1 MKLFKQTEVDD
12 SEFPN
17 YTRRFNEVKNNPEEE
32 KAMCKEIEAYAEK
45 KARAVAEQKEAE
57 KKAALK
63 AKDAEIEQLKKQLDE
78 ARALK
83 TN

>member
-1 MKLFKQTEVDD
+1 
-12 SEFPN
+12 
-17 YTRRFNEVKNNPEEE
+17 
-32 KAMCKEIEAYAEK
+32 MCKEVEAYAEK